1 MLFFFKLNTEL
12 SFFKSSC
19 GIIWFFE
26 FWIMEGVF
34 IWPSALFSG
43 LLPCPYSFP
52 WTLHEDPQ
60 RISHWV
66 CTSLVYESSRLYYLH
81 TSPEL
86 AFKDSLIIVVEL
98 FLPVV
103 CWPQPSPMLFSRSVS
118 HFLLLFRD
126 ALIFLYI
133 SGKLFILQL

>member
-1 MLFFFKLNTEL
+1 
-12 SFFKSSC
+12 
-19 GIIWFFE
+19 
-26 FWIMEGVF
+26 MEGAF

-60 RISHWV
+60 RISQWV

-118 HFLLLFRD
+118 HFVLLFRD
-126 ALIFLYI
+126 YLYFFTFQASYSSCNSNSWINSRKVWFLDYF
-133 SGKLFILQL
+133 GF